1 MVVCHAALAG
11 AEVASTCPLRVSRL
25 WPSCH
30 RSAVPAEVVVE
41 PAHWNGY
48 AVQDEVVEGAGL
60 AVTVEDEVG
69 AVLQVD
75 GAQVHQA
82 VEDKRVVVAL
92 AGLPRMMAAHAD

>member
-1 MVVCHAALAG
+1 MLLWRGRRWPVLALYGCH
-11 AEVASTCPLRVSRL
+11 VSGR
-25 WPSCH
+25 PSCH